1 MVGADRGGG
10 VVRVHAVRLGD
21 VVVLTHRADLL
32 IVACFKI
39 FFQAFGE
46 LKPVLKEVG
55 KNLYINLTNKC
66 NKLDF

>member
-39 FFQAFGE
+39 FFQTFGE

-55 KNLYINLTNKC
+55 KKYLH
-66 NKLDF
+66 